1 MGLASMVV
9 YTGILVSP
17 NPHMF
22 YVTTVSSAAC
32 KLHAPNL
39 LPLRCYSPFRAGNSA
54 RSNESCSKEDDAEE
68 EYRSRYGGLKF
79 KGTVPHGTRK
89 SRLDAWVAGQLQE
102 VSRARIQSSVR
113 QGLVQVNGRPVNK
126 ASHVIREGDIVSCTV
141 STLSPLRA
149 DPEDISLDIVYEDDN
164 VLVVNKP
171 AHMVVHP
178 APGNF
183 HGTLVNG
190 ILHHCGLP
198 SVECSCEPV
207 VSETEDDSDNEIQI
221 SPLEHASRPSTISS
235 INVDSVVRPGI
246 VHRLDKGTSGL
257 LVVAKDE
264 HAHAH
269 LSDQFRRRTV
279 FRRYI
284 SLTCGVPPGSNGRI
298 EIPIARDLN
307 NRIRMAAVS
316 NPSVSRR
323 ARVAA
328 SRYRVIEVVADGG
341 TALVEWQLE
350 TGRTHQIRVHSQY
363 LGYPLL
369 GDDVYG
375 GTAGMALSRLRPKVP
390 SKYHGVL
397 SKLISNLQRPCLHA
411 LSLGFE
417 HPQTGKEMKFSCAPA
432 LDFMDVL
439 HQLRNFEAK

>member
-1 MGLASMVV
+1 MGLASMPV
-9 YTGILVSP
+9 YTGILVPP
-17 NPHMF
+17 NPLLLYMP
-22 YVTTVSSAAC
+22 TVSSAAC
-32 KLHAPNL
+32 KLHSPNFL
-39 LPLRCYSPFRAGNSA
+39 QLKCYSQFRPGNSVS
-54 RSNESCSKEDDAEE
+54 RESYSKEDNAEE
-68 EYRSRYGGLKF
+68 EYRSGYGGLKF
-79 KGTVPHGTRK
+79 KGTVPDGTPK

-113 QGLVQVNGRPVNK
+113 QGLVRINGRPVNK
-126 ASHVIREGDIVSCTV
+126 ASHVIRGGDIVSCTV

-198 SVECSCEPV
+198 SVECSCEPL
-207 VSETEDDSDNEIQI
+207 VSETEDDSDNDIQI
-221 SPLEHASRPSTISS
+221 YPLEHASSPSTVSS
-235 INVDSVVRPGI
+235 INVESVVRPGI

-307 NRIRMAAVS
+307 NRIRMAAVP

-323 ARVAA
+323 ARIAA
-328 SRYRVIEVVADGG
+328 SIV
-341 TALVEWQLE
+341 
-350 TGRTHQIRVHSQY
+350 
-363 LGYPLL
+363 
-369 GDDVYG
+369 
-375 GTAGMALSRLRPKVP
+375 
-390 SKYHGVL
+390 
-397 SKLISNLQRPCLHA
+397 
-411 LSLGFE
+411 
-417 HPQTGKEMKFSCAPA
+417 
-432 LDFMDVL
+432 
-439 HQLRNFEAK
+439 